1 MRLESSPQRLSN
13 SNQSEKQKT
22 LKCSKKKQITV
33 NQPGDFTNQKSSHP
47 DVFCKIFALKDLITL
62 LTRNTTMVVYYFSFH
77 YQKDSTK
84 DVFLGIFLNIFET
97 DILKNTSG
105 WLLLKLSRI
114 VVMAVF
120 FSTEAAI
127 HKSCNKNFQQICIF
141 GVY

>member
-1 MRLESSPQRLSN
+1 M
-13 SNQSEKQKT
+13 
-22 LKCSKKKQITV
+22 
-33 NQPGDFTNQKSSHP
+33 
-47 DVFCKIFALKDLITL
+47 A
-62 LTRNTTMVVYYFSFH
+62 VYYFSCH